1 VNDQPEQPT
10 HRPVFMARSQFRKKF
25 EEYLKKLTPEELD
38 DHRQEL
44 LAFAGRV
51 ESRFGGREMTAKVA
65 SGEISA
71 AEAIERA
78 QSEAELPPQLRKKN
92 HLNDWEEFE

>member
-1 VNDQPEQPT
+1 MDNLTSEQLAE
-10 HRPVFMARSQFRKKF
+10 HAK
-25 EEYLKKLTPEELD
+25 ELK
-38 DHRQEL
+38 
-44 LAFAGRV
+44 AFADKI
-51 ESRFGGREMTAKVA
+51 ESQFGGREMTAKVA